1 MTGNDKTTLSYKKK
15 KKASAIIRLFQGML
29 VGVGGILPGISG
41 GVMCAIFGLYQPI
54 MEFLAHPFK
63 NFKKHFMFLL
73 PAGIGL
79 VVGFLGLSKLVL
91 MMFSGNETVATCL
104 FVGLILGMLP
114 SLWKESGEQGR
125 KASSFVTMAIG
136 FVIVFGIFLVLEF
149 ASEMN
154 VHPNTFWF
162 FISGILFSL
171 GIVVP
176 GMSASSPLLYLGLME
191 PLLEVSSSFIDSVIG
206 FVNGSFSFSE
216 AISVIRF
223 DAVLPFIAGVVLV
236 IITLSRLVNFLV
248 RKYHSQF
255 YHGIF
260 GVVCATTLPILIFKL
275 DAKNDLAIKLV
286 CIVGGFVA
294 AWVMD
299 KISKKFEA

>member
-1 MTGNDKTTLSYKKK
+1 MTGNDKTTLSYKSK

-29 VGVGGILPGISG
+29 IGVGGILPGISG

-63 NFKKHFMFLL
+63 NFKKHFIFLL

-79 VVGFLGLSKLVL
+79 IIGFLGLSKLVL
-91 MMFSGNETVATCL
+91 MLFAGNETVATCL
-104 FVGLILGMLP
+104 FVGLILGMMP
-114 SLWKESGEQGR
+114 SLWKESGENGR
-125 KASSFVTMAIG
+125 KVSSFVTMGIG
-136 FVIVFGIFLVLEF
+136 FAVVFGIFLVLEF
-149 ASEMN
+149 AAEIN
-154 VHPNTFWF
+154 VQPNTFWF

-206 FVNGSFSFSE
+206 FINGSFSFSE
-216 AISVIRF
+216 AISAIRF
-223 DAVLPFIAGVVLV
+223 DAVLPFLAGVVIV

-248 RKYHSQF
+248 GKYHSQF

-275 DAKNDLAIKLV
+275 DAKNDIIIKLV
-286 CIVGGFVA
+286 CIIGGFVA
-294 AWVMD
+294 AWFMD
-299 KISKKFEA
+299 KVSKKFEA